1 MTTPATSQSNA
12 LETHSH
18 PKPVET
24 AARPS
29 AEQARERIA
38 VRQASDAVQRVVWSA
53 FFILLGASLGFSLF
67 LALR

>member
-1 MTTPATSQSNA
+1 MPVQASPHPDA
-12 LETHSH
+12 LEVPAH

-29 AEQARERIA
+29 AEQARKRIG
-38 VRQASDAVQRVVWSA
+38 VRHASDAVQRTVWSA
-53 FFILLGASLGFSLF
+53 FFIVLGISLGFGLF

>member
-1 MTTPATSQSNA
+1 MPAQATSHSDE
-12 LETHSH
+12 LEAPSH

-38 VRQASDAVQRVVWSA
+38 VRQASDAVQRTVWSA
-53 FFILLGASLGFSLF
+53 FFIVLGMSLGFGLF

>member
-1 MTTPATSQSNA
+1 MPAQANPRPHELDA
-12 LETHSH
+12 PAH

-38 VRQASDAVQRVVWSA
+38 VRHASDAVQRTVWNA
-53 FFILLGASLGFSLF
+53 FFIVLGMSLGFGLF